1 MRGSISSLPVEFV
14 LITVVLLS
22 GCSGP
27 QEPRAQDPGQSIV
40 GVVTPTP
47 DEEKARRETE
57 GYSRDSYLARTE
69 KVRAKAATRQR
80 KKDERT
86 RPSDPRGLGKKIFQG
101 LYQDIPEE
109 LANRADLL
117 LLPVPDS
124 EEVMLFEPAQ

>member
-1 MRGSISSLPVEFV
+1 
-14 LITVVLLS
+14 
-22 GCSGP
+22 
-27 QEPRAQDPGQSIV
+27 
-40 GVVTPTP
+40 VVTPTP